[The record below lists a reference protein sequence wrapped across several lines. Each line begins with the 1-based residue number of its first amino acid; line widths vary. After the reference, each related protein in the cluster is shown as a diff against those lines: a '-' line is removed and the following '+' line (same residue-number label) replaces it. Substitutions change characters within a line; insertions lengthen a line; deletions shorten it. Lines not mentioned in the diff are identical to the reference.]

1 MASRPDRAFRIADR
15 RRPIFDGTGAFLY
28 GGRWN
33 SPGRRVIYAADT
45 FAGALLEV
53 LVHARI
59 GAVPRA
65 HAWIEISIPPDLAFE
80 DLAPEELDGWADEE
94 SSSARAF
101 GDRWHDERRSAIL
114 VVPSV
119 VTSGIGNNVLINQD
133 HPGFERLS
141 ATVPSEVVWDARLFH
156 PPPARRNLISKQRAS
171 ATRSPVQLR

>member
-15 RRPIFDGTGAFLY
+15 RRPILDGTGAFLY

-59 GAVPRA
+59 GAVPRT
-65 HAWIEISIPPDLAFE
+65 HAWVEIAIPADVSV
-80 DLAPEELDGWADEE
+80 EELDPAELPGWAAEE
-94 SSSARAF
+94 SEAARAF
-101 GDRWHDERRSAIL
+101 GDRWFDEQRSAIL

-119 VTSGIGNNVLINQD
+119 VTSGIGRNVLINQD
-133 HPGFERLS
+133 HPEFARFS
-141 ATVPSEVVWDARLFH
+141 ASVPSEVVWDARLFH
-156 PPPARRNLISKQRAS
+156 PQ
-171 ATRSPVQLR
+171 PV